1 MKVSLIVII
10 AIIIVFV
17 LIVFPLIISKK
28 AEKKRSF
35 LIWYA
40 QKKEKNLSTK
50 NKKKAPEEKYQRY
63 FKNPETNSLTK
74 SS

>member
-28 AEKKRSF
+28 AEKKNHF
-35 LIWYA
+35 
-40 QKKEKNLSTK
+40 
-50 NKKKAPEEKYQRY
+50 
-63 FKNPETNSLTK
+63 
-74 SS
+74 

>member
-28 AEKKRSF
+28 AEKKDHC
-35 LIWYA
+35 
-40 QKKEKNLSTK
+40 
-50 NKKKAPEEKYQRY
+50 
-63 FKNPETNSLTK
+63 
-74 SS
+74 

>member
-28 AEKKRSF
+28 A
-35 LIWYA
+35 
-40 QKKEKNLSTK
+40 
-50 NKKKAPEEKYQRY
+50 KKKNH
-63 FKNPETNSLTK
+63 F
-74 SS
+74 